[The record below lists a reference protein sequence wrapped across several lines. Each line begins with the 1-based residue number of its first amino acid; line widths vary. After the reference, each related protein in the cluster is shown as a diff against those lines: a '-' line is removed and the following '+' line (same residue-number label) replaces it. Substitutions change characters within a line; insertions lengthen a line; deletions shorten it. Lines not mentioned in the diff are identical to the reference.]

1 MAFIH
6 CRAGGIERCR
16 VRRRVGCL
24 ATSTKWSGWATMR
37 RTQSGTACMDLFTR
51 QAQRSLQLP
60 VARTRCQWLAC
71 CAIHVL
77 PSLCTGLACRPVGLP
92 RACTALPNLLRL
104 LNPPTLCLF
113 SRATSSALD
122 IPLCWLRS
130 SSLASSRL
138 SPCTTLRLPGEHA
151 LCLPLVRAWA
161 VNQPPAA
168 GLRSLVGVRCPCMGS
183 CLSRRMSRR
192 LRHNCHVMI
201 LAVWRVLCACSPCL

>member
-1 MAFIH
+1 MAPH
-6 CRAGGIERCR
+6 VWTCLQGKPNVLYSYRWHAR
-16 VRRRVGCL
+16 VASGSHAARYMFYQACVL
-24 ATSTKWSGWATMR
+24 A
-37 RTQSGTACMDLFTR
+37 
-51 QAQRSLQLP
+51 
-60 VARTRCQWLAC
+60 WLA
-71 CAIHVL
+71 
-77 PSLCTGLACRPVGLP
+77 GLWVCRET
-92 RACTALPNLLRL
+92 CTALPNLLRL